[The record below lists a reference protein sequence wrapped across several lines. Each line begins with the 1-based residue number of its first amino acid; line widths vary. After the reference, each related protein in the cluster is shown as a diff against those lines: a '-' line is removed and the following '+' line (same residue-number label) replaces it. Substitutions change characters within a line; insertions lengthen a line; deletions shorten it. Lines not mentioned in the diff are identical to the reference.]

1 MPIEFRM
8 ISKVPVTLAGIAL
21 VAFLAAMAGC
31 QDGATPPAGEAL
43 QTPAAAVDSA
53 GQFAVTFAI
62 RNAIANVAA
71 LQFDVNYS
79 GGEFSGAGGDVECSS
94 PFSGAIAT
102 FNNKGGGLLSGAVID
117 ISGFAAP
124 ADIAT
129 CVVTAES
136 KPGPDDFTVTPVDSS
151 DASSQ
156 PLVPAP
162 DMAATAIHPVTTT
175 GG

>member
-8 ISKVPVTLAGIAL
+8 ISKVPITLAGIAL

-31 QDGATPPAGEAL
+31 QDGATPPAGEAP

-79 GGEFSGAGGDVECSS
+79 GGEFSGAAGDVECSS

-124 ADIAT
+124 PDIAT
-129 CVVTAES
+129 CVDTAMS
-136 KPGPDDFTVTPVDSS
+136 NPGPADFPIPPV
-151 DASSQ
+151 
-156 PLVPAP
+156 AP
-162 DMAATAIHPVTTT
+162 THALPPPP
-175 GG
+175 